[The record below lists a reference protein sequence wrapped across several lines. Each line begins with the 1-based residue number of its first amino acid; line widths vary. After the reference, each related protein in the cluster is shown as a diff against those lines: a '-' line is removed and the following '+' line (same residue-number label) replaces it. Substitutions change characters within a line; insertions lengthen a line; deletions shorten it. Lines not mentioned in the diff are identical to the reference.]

1 MEKNASIK
9 YKERHLNELETW
21 LNEMGMHPVI
31 SKQVGFNQCKSNV
44 NYLKGRNYVAKN
56 QINDAI
62 RIFWE
67 LQFCKEKIKLLMA
80 IILPKPVVE
89 YFSYMKT

>member
-44 NYLKGRNYVAKN
+44 NYLKGRNCVAKN

-67 LQFCKEKIKLLMA
+67 LQFCKEKVNYYRLK
-80 IILPKPVVE
+80 KR
-89 YFSYMKT
+89 